1 MITEHETCTGCD
13 VVMVDDWNLAPI
25 EGDKITIK
33 ETDQHG
39 NTYLIERD
47 AERIYKD
54 NVYLCDECYDHWC
67 TKQNIQPLEGE
78 WRSLVE
84 LCMDKSKQIT
94 ELIDKKLSELSGRD
108 LVSVSE
114 MTDFLLDIRL
124 YLMIETESSTTV

>member
-1 MITEHETCTGCD
+1 MG
-13 VVMVDDWNLAPI
+13 VLLPV
-25 EGDKITIK
+25 
-33 ETDQHG
+33 Q
-39 NTYLIERD
+39 
-47 AERIYKD
+47 
-54 NVYLCDECYDHWC
+54 
-67 TKQNIQPLEGE
+67 
-78 WRSLVE
+78 LVE